1 VTGPPAQSESAL
13 LEAHFDLLALA
24 LGALLAGLWLLQL
37 HGRGERAA
45 DFEAQALGRRT
56 VSHFAALGDTPIHC
70 RDLRDAELCLAGH
83 AHRGARPVVLWLGN
97 SQLHAVN
104 EYEPGDETS
113 ASLLWPSLAADE
125 LDLLTFSQPNAN
137 LQEHLVLYAWLADRL
152 PLRALVLP
160 LVFDDCRESG
170 VRGSLTAA
178 LDDPGVRARLQR
190 LEIGAKILE
199 DNRRS
204 GRRGSL
210 AALHGTLQQPVEAA
224 MVQWLDV
231 RIPLWE
237 ERSRTRAAIVLGLYE
252 LRNAALGIDA
262 SAVRHALPGRQAL
275 NLAAAEALLRD
286 ARERRIATLVY
297 LAPLRGDVRPRH
309 VPSEYAA
316 FVREAA
322 ALAAR
327 TGARFADLQAAI
339 PVEAW
344 GSGPDEDGAAAD
356 VQHFAEQGHA
366 QLARSVGREL
376 RAALAEAP

>member
-1 VTGPPAQSESAL
+1 VTGPPAQSDSAL
-13 LEAHFDLLALA
+13 LQARFDLLALA

-45 DFEAQALGRRT
+45 DFEAHALGKRT
-56 VSHFAALGDTPIHC
+56 VSHFATLGETPIHC

-83 AHRGARPVVLWLGN
+83 ARRGARPVVLWLGN

-113 ASLLWPSLAADE
+113 ASILWPSLAADG

-160 LVFDDCRESG
+160 LVFDDFRESG

-199 DNRRS
+199 DNRR
-204 GRRGSL
+204 GELGSL

-224 MVQWLDV
+224 MVEWLDV
-231 RIPLWE
+231 RVPLWE
-237 ERSRTRAAIVLGLYE
+237 DRSRTRAAIVLGLYQ
-252 LRNAALGIDA
+252 LRNAALGIEA
-262 SAVRHALPGRQAL
+262 NTVRRAVPGRQAL

-297 LAPLRGDVRPRH
+297 LAPLRGDVQPRH
-309 VPSEYAA
+309 VPSEYQA

-376 RAALAEAP
+376 RAALAETP